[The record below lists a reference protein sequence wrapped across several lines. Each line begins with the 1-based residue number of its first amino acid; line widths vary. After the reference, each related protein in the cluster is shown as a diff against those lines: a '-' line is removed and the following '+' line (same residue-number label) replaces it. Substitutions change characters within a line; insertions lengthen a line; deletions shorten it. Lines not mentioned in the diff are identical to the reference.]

1 MSVPNGAKLSDVA
14 SFVNFLECG
23 GSTPLSR
30 DRPALSPSN
39 GLDGRGVSRPISVD
53 FERSS
58 ASSRTGEKRRRAAA
72 LLKLFGPVIALKG
85 S

>member
-1 MSVPNGAKLSDVA
+1 MSFSLKANPNGAKLSDVA

-30 DRPALSPSN
+30 DR
-39 GLDGRGVSRPISVD
+39 LDGRGVARPMPID

-58 ASSRTGEKRRRAAA
+58 ASSRAGEKRRRAAA
-72 LLKLFGPVIALKG
+72 LQSLSARSLL
-85 S
+85 